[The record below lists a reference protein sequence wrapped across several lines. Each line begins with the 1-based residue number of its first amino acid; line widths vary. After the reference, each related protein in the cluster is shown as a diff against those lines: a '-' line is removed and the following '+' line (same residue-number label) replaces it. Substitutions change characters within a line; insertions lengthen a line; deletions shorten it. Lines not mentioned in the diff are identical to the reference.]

1 MNEEPIIIPFVCVC
15 DVQTLRKVMPQKP
28 HFCCWL
34 YTHTHTHIPITT
46 NDTRKQLIIGI
57 SFYSVWLWMRG
68 WMRSTTTWLLSI
80 QWITFPFCFHYLPDI
95 HHCFWL
101 LWLSLFISMYEKT
114 NFVLERR
121 WEDGRVQIHW
131 QWNSLFL
138 EWPIVM
144 AWCVCVSGNHE
155 HYHIAETKWH
165 LWNKIYDD
173 QFCQWRMEKT
183 QKWNNVYFKMH
194 FWLILKR

>member
-1 MNEEPIIIPFVCVC
+1 MKMNEEPIIIPFVCVC

-101 LWLSLFISMYEKT
+101 LWLSLFISMYEK
-114 NFVLERR
+114 N
-121 WEDGRVQIHW
+121 
-131 QWNSLFL
+131 
-138 EWPIVM
+138 
-144 AWCVCVSGNHE
+144 
-155 HYHIAETKWH
+155 
-165 LWNKIYDD
+165 
-173 QFCQWRMEKT
+173 QFCIWEKMRGWKSSDSLAMEFT
-183 QKWNNVYFKMH
+183 FSWVTNRHGLMCLCV
-194 FWLILKR
+194 W